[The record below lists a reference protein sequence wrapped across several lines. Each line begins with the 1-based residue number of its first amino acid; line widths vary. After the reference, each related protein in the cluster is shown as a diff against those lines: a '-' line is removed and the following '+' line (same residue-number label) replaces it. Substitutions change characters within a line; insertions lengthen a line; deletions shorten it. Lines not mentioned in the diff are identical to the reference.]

1 MYTEF
6 IYFYHIVI
14 LWLFLEMMLFSAF
27 LVLNVLG
34 SVCGDIRVPV
44 LTAPLASFNL
54 PFFVGF
60 INANEGYYN
69 KVTSYDI
76 WQTPRG
82 FGGAISEFNVIIQ
95 SPVSTMFFD
104 ASVLFDRG
112 ALTVALL
119 EQSGLYDCPTVCYVV
134 KDADVAN
141 ATSLSLTQLENVQNY
156 QIQEIH
162 QFAVAAMEKKFCF
175 NMTVLEQ
182 QLNLSSL
189 RVINDQWP
197 LFVPHIV
204 AAAIKCRADILGV
217 TVLELAELLNTDNAT
232 LHAYDMNQIENIFF
246 PAFDDLVARKNLFE
260 TQAFTIAISGMTT
273 SQWQSRT
280 MAYYANQISQFS
292 VRHLEILY
300 RWESAQLFAILSIS
314 LSSYFSYCNS
324 LTTAGSAFALSQNI
338 FGYQTTLPSCNV
350 AFVLSRSLSED
361 EVKFNLATTTDRN
374 ILNILRNATGISS
387 WFNFYQVLFAI
398 FEGIWMETPL
408 INQIQARQ
416 GLTNAQMR
424 TNSVPQ
430 IANLIRTLNG
440 TGTLNLI
447 MSNDYQQ
454 YLSLLLQTYAFSKSS
469 LASLSGITVAQLDS
483 LTIQEAH
490 NLVFE
495 TLYLRYNIVEFLS
508 KFTVGGV
515 DNYVAINLPSFEWYR
530 LVRAAVESS
539 FDQLAS
545 AFSTNLTAGTGGI
558 SVVTL
563 ADGTSSIQIRSGSIS
578 SSSVISTARLASC
591 LGTTV
596 SEIYQRTMP
605 GYQTLY
611 QNSAVAFMNKEIVLE
626 TENFNALLARLGITF
641 DSIKNSETV
650 GQTIQNRVRLT
661 AEELQCMYGWS
672 AQFTSFLFGIT
683 WGNVSSFPLCG
694 DYTSWPLH
702 RIAVALQYST
712 PTVCRK

>member
-1 MYTEF
+1 
-6 IYFYHIVI
+6 
-14 LWLFLEMMLFSAF
+14 MMLLTAF

-44 LTAPLASFNL
+44 STAPLASFNL

-69 KVTSYDI
+69 KVSTYDV
-76 WQTPRG
+76 WQTPRAPG
-82 FGGAISEFNVIIQ
+82 AAISEFDVIIQ

-112 ALTVALL
+112 QLTVADLVTT
-119 EQSGLYDCPTVCYVV
+119 GLHNCPSVCYVV
-134 KDADVAN
+134 KDADVAD
-141 ATSLSLTQLENVQNY
+141 ATSLTMTQLENVQNY

-204 AAAIKCRADILGV
+204 AAAIKCRVDILGV
-217 TVLELAELLNTDNAT
+217 TVLELAELLNTHNAT
-232 LHAYDMNQIENIFF
+232 LHAYNMNQIENIFF

-300 RWESAQLFAILSIS
+300 RWESAQLFAIENIP

-324 LTTAGSAFALSQNI
+324 LTTVGSAFALSQRI
-338 FGYQTTLPSCNV
+338 FGYQTTLPSCNI
-350 AFVLSRSLSED
+350 AFVLSRSLSQD
-361 EVKFNLATTTDRN
+361 EVKFNLAMITDRN
-374 ILNILRNATGISS
+374 ILNILRNASGISS

-416 GLTNAQMR
+416 GLTNAQIR

-430 IANLIRTLNG
+430 IANSIRILNG

-447 MSNDYQQ
+447 MSNNYQQ
-454 YLSLLLQTYAFSKSS
+454 YLSLLLQTYGFSKSS
-469 LASLSGITVAQLDS
+469 LASLSGVTVAQLDS

-495 TLYLRYNIVEFLS
+495 ALYLRYNIVEFLS
-508 KFTVGGV
+508 KLTVGGV

-578 SSSVISTARLASC
+578 NSFVIWTARLASC

-611 QNSAVAFMNKEIVLE
+611 QNSAVALMNKKIVLE
-626 TENFNALLARLGITF
+626 TENFNALLARFGITF

-650 GQTIQNRVRLT
+650 GQTIQNRVGLT

-683 WGNVSSFPLCG
+683 WGNVSSFRLCG
-694 DYTSWPLH
+694 NYTSWLLH
-702 RIAVALQYST
+702 RIAVALQFST